1 MKQRSPEWFK
11 AREGRFTSSRMSEL
25 LGIQGLGKT
34 GLTYCHEKAVEKLFG
49 RDEEESYVSHDMQ
62 RGVTLEPVA
71 FEIFKELKGLEFIDV
86 REAEFFPY
94 GSDSGSSP
102 DGLVGKDEVLEIKC
116 PRPDKFFNIV
126 SKGIKVVD
134 KKYIVQMQ
142 HQMMCTNSKRCH
154 FMNYIVYNNEP
165 MHHIIVIER
174 DETMIALMKERIDEA
189 VIIRDLHI
197 KDLTSFHE
205 GLANKD
211 L

>member
-11 AREGRFTSSRMSEL
+11 AREGRFTSSRIVEL
-25 LGIQGLGKT
+25 LGIKGLGKT
-34 GLTYCHEKAVEKLFG
+34 GVTYCQEKAVEKLFG
-49 RDEEESYVSHDMQ
+49 RDKEESFVSHDMQ
-62 RGVTLEPVA
+62 RGITLEPVA
-71 FEIFKELKGLEFIDV
+71 FEIFKELKGLDFIEV
-86 REAEFFPY
+86 KEAEFFPY
-94 GSDSGSSP
+94 GDNSGSSP

-126 SKGIKVVD
+126 SKGIDVVD
-134 KKYIVQMQ
+134 KKYIAQMQ

-174 DETMIALMKERIDEA
+174 DEEMIALMKDRIDEA
-189 VIIRDLHI
+189 VKVRDEYV

-205 GLANKD
+205 GLAHRD